1 MSEEIKPLSLKEYDA
16 LGRGLFEKI
25 SQCATLPTGVKL
37 DYQSIEG
44 INHIGF
50 LTVPGGKYLKEYV
63 TGGFEAQLPFQILY
77 KTGATGNAQLLKAE
91 ELVNEIADYLEENP
105 DMSLSDGREV
115 VKISMDSVTYRSKTE
130 EDGSK
135 VFVRNGTVRYEKL

>member
-1 MSEEIKPLSLKEYDA
+1 MSEEIKLLSSKEYDA

-25 SQCATLPTGVKL
+25 SQYTALPAEVKL
-37 DYQSIEG
+37 DYQSIDG

-50 LTVPGGKYLKEYV
+50 LTVPGGKYTKEFV

-77 KTGATGNAQLLKAE
+77 QTGATGNAQLLKAE
-91 ELVNEIADYLEENP
+91 ELVNGIADYLEENP
-105 DMSLSDGREV
+105 DMNLSDGREV

-135 VFVRNGTVRYEKL
+135 IFVRNGTVKYEKL